1 MDNLNRQML
10 PFDHTLHV
18 HQAGTVRSDNVFGS
32 GSHVVFH
39 LITPHANGYR
49 LLFYGKH
56 TAKPATF
63 VYMAGLENFDNSLG
77 AEIKSSRTP
86 WQLLWMLTLCGK
98 RAGIFVGLSTSWI
111 NSQIS

>member
-56 TAKPATF
+56 TAKPTTF
-63 VYMAGLENFDNSLG
+63 VYMAGLENFD
-77 AEIKSSRTP
+77 AFDHIE
-86 WQLLWMLTLCGK
+86 
-98 RAGIFVGLSTSWI
+98 
-111 NSQIS
+111 QIAQFIVIRDI